1 MGVRSLERFLE
12 TGTDMV
18 FYIGASCLD
27 NIRKHSTFSL
37 RQVLSDR
44 KSAFAVRGLS
54 INPATTNKLKDL
66 NYLIRRGS
74 IGFKRDIILWHDVIS
89 NSVSKHK
96 SNNNTAC
103 SSSQLINLIEQ
114 FKDKIAAIIYLQRE
128 GAPNLFHLLKNT
140 KILTIDAR
148 NLLSYRKKN
157 NKLILHQLKQVHPQ
171 VDLESHLFNI
181 VHEHRD
187 NLRKLIQRKRSKKNK
202 KGSRQR
208 RRQKLS
214 EEKLDESE

>member
-1 MGVRSLERFLE
+1 
-12 TGTDMV
+12 MV

-37 RQVLSDR
+37 RQVLGDR
-44 KSAFAVRGLS
+44 KSASAVRS

-66 NYLIRRGS
+66 NYLITRGS

-89 NSVSKHK
+89 NSVRHK
-96 SNNNTAC
+96 RNNNTAC

-128 GAPNLFHLLKNT
+128 GAPNLFHLLTNT

-148 NLLSYRKKN
+148 NLLTLGRRTINLFFTSSN
-157 NKLILHQLKQVHPQ
+157 NDIHKWTW
-171 VDLESHLFNI
+171 
-181 VHEHRD
+181 
-187 NLRKLIQRKRSKKNK
+187 
-202 KGSRQR
+202 SRTC
-208 RRQKLS
+208 S
-214 EEKLDESE
+214 I